1 MYFNINNGS
10 TPPRMTSQM
19 YSYGMDHSRHYN
31 AHFEDNIPDV
41 IKEPLLSIIK
51 NGSYPSTKRQSK
63 LRRGEGIYPMMTRH
77 VLYLIFMRESGICA
91 GKEIKLAII
100 HWPDDRFIETDW
112 TRDEVNNLLNTELL
126 ILPVHCPYDWEKE
139 QSALKTLLSDI
150 EARSIAQAK
159 EVETLEREVQERLQA
174 KQEKEKKELELQ
186 LSNLKCSPSSSSEE
200 SDQQPLQQKR
210 GHTSQRGRAP
220 HSSIPSFSYKNYSE
234 FEAAADPFESAE
246 LQTINELH
254 ELAACFSS
262 VPQTPPKCYFP
273 QPLNNHQ
280 LFQQNYVSHPQHQEL
295 KKFKKFR
302 RHCGRDQKGRKSSPE
317 PLYTLNKEEL
327 DPFADLSETERSVC
341 SKINEMGFA
350 KPQLLVSERNCP
362 KEVAEDVLLK
372 KDLDKEESRKYLT
385 TFMELKELGF
395 ESSEMCK
402 AIEEAGYNK
411 DEALKVLIKD

>member
-1 MYFNINNGS
+1 MAMEGLDSRLDAVGF
-10 TPPRMTSQM
+10 
-19 YSYGMDHSRHYN
+19 SYLDQVPITMN
-31 AHFEDNIPDV
+31 PIFT
-41 IKEPLLSIIK
+41 LSV
-51 NGSYPSTKRQSK
+51 N
-63 LRRGEGIYPMMTRH
+63 L
-77 VLYLIFMRESGICA
+77 
-91 GKEIKLAII
+91 
-100 HWPDDRFIETDW
+100 
-112 TRDEVNNLLNTELL
+112 DEVNNLLNTELL

-200 SDQQPLQQKR
+200 SDQQPLQQKEV
-210 GHTSQRGRAP
+210 TQVKEEEPLTPLSP
-220 HSSIPSFSYKNYSE
+220 PSPINYSE

-254 ELAACFSS
+254 ELAACFPS

-295 KKFKKFR
+295 KSSKSFGDIVGEIKREENLHQNHYVKSIKPL
-302 RHCGRDQKGRKSSPE
+302 GPSLTPPGSASKTKGLENWTPW
-317 PLYTLNKEEL
+317 PNLDTLNKEEL

-350 KPQLLVSERNCP
+350 KPQLVKGVKHLGIDSEKLINFCLIVDELVSERNCP